1 MMRRLQEFRRRGGT
15 FGFVAE
21 EPRVPPGVLT
31 PVVRR
36 GRRRGRAR
44 VVAFVLAAV
53 AAAAVAVVVSRMH
66 SSARATPAAPPSH
79 SAPAHAAPVR
89 KAAPPER
96 LLSTQGPV
104 ATPPFSL
111 SARAAIV
118 ADAGTGRVLL
128 AQRPHRRLPVASTTK
143 IMTALLALRA
153 LPRDALITVPPA
165 ATRVPLVKEGLRPRE
180 RVRAWKLFYGLL
192 LFSGN
197 DDAAALALAT
207 AGSHSAF
214 VARMNAEARA
224 LGLHD
229 SHFSTPSG
237 VIDQDNYSSAWDLAA
252 LTRVALRDARFRAIV
267 RRRIAHI
274 PWSAPTYEKVYVNK
288 NPLIGTYRG
297 ADGVKTGWTTLAGH
311 CLVASATRGG
321 RTVIAVVLHDANA
334 PADARRLLNLGFR
347 TPS

>member
-1 MMRRLQEFRRRGGT
+1 
-15 FGFVAE
+15 
-21 EPRVPPGVLT
+21 
-31 PVVRR
+31 
-36 GRRRGRAR
+36 
-44 VVAFVLAAV
+44 
-53 AAAAVAVVVSRMH
+53 MH
-66 SSARATPAAPPSH
+66 SSARATPPAPATH
-79 SAPAHAAPVR
+79 RASAPVAPAR
-89 KAAPPER
+89 KPAQPAP
-96 LLSTQGPV
+96 LLWTRGPV
-104 ATPPFSL
+104 AAQRPRL
-111 SARAAIV
+111 GARAALV
-118 ADAGTGRVLL
+118 ADAGTGRVLW
-128 AQRPHRRLPVASTTK
+128 AKSPHRRLPVASTTK

-153 LPRDALITVPPA
+153 LPRGALVTVPPA

-192 LFSGN
+192 LYSGN

-207 AGSHSAF
+207 AGSRAAF

-224 LGLHD
+224 LGLRD

-267 RRRIAHI
+267 RTRIAHI

-311 CLVASATRGG
+311 CLVASATRSG

-347 TPS
+347 TTT